1 MAELE
6 TPPATLLVAD
16 DDPAVRE
23 SLDRVL
29 TREGYT
35 VVLAPDGQA
44 PGLPQGQPKVV
55 RHVPILQD
63 LSTERVGF
71 PPWPRLLPKSV
82 RYRIVH
88 FVVRGEE
95 RERAILAAV
104 VELLGEAGYEAMTM
118 DAVAA
123 RAHASKTTIYRRWP
137 GKPELVKAAVDGYVA
152 GRLPIS
158 ADTGSLRGDLMAVM
172 RAMRGHLTDEF
183 LAMMSG
189 LIHAMRTEPELAA
202 VLRSHLASDHSAAL
216 PIIRRAAGRG
226 EVPAGAEEALASI
239 VHEVIEAQLFR
250 QMAVGGSFDE
260 QFARHVVDD
269 LVLPALIHYREG
281 KT

>member
-1 MAELE
+1 M
-6 TPPATLLVAD
+6 
-16 DDPAVRE
+16 
-23 SLDRVL
+23 
-29 TREGYT
+29 
-35 VVLAPDGQA
+35 
-44 PGLPQGQPKVV
+44 
-55 RHVPILQD
+55 
-63 LSTERVGF
+63 
-71 PPWPRLLPKSV
+71 
-82 RYRIVH
+82 
-88 FVVRGEE
+88 VRGEE

-189 LIHAMRTEPELAA
+189 LLHAMRTDPELAV
-202 VLRSHLASDHSAAL
+202 VLRSHLAEDYSAAL
-216 PIIRRAAGRG
+216 PIIRRAADRG
-226 EVPAGAEEALASI
+226 EVPAGAEETLARTT
-239 VHEVIEAQLFR
+239 HELIEAQLFR
-250 QMAVGGSFDE
+250 QMALGAPFDE
-260 QFARHVVDD
+260 QFSRHVVDD
-269 LVLPALIHYREG
+269 LVLPVLTRNRQGEA
-281 KT
+281 

>member
-1 MAELE
+1 M
-6 TPPATLLVAD
+6 
-16 DDPAVRE
+16 
-23 SLDRVL
+23 
-29 TREGYT
+29 
-35 VVLAPDGQA
+35 
-44 PGLPQGQPKVV
+44 
-55 RHVPILQD
+55 
-63 LSTERVGF
+63 
-71 PPWPRLLPKSV
+71 
-82 RYRIVH
+82 
-88 FVVRGEE
+88 VRGEE

-152 GRLPIS
+152 GRLPVS

-189 LIHAMRTEPELAA
+189 LLHAMRSDPELAG
-202 VLRSHLASDHSAAL
+202 VLRSHLAEDYSAAL

-226 EVPAGAEEALASI
+226 EVPAGAEEALART
-239 VHEVIEAQLFR
+239 VHELIEAQLFR
-250 QMAVGGSFDE
+250 QMALGAPFDE
-260 QFARHVVDD
+260 QFSRHVVDD
-269 LVLPALIHYREG
+269 LVLPVLTRNRQGEA
-281 KT
+281 

>member
-1 MAELE
+1 
-6 TPPATLLVAD
+6 
-16 DDPAVRE
+16 
-23 SLDRVL
+23 
-29 TREGYT
+29 
-35 VVLAPDGQA
+35 
-44 PGLPQGQPKVV
+44 
-55 RHVPILQD
+55 
-63 LSTERVGF
+63 
-71 PPWPRLLPKSV
+71 
-82 RYRIVH
+82 
-88 FVVRGEE
+88 VVRGEE

-104 VELLGEAGYEAMTM
+104 VELLGESGYEAMTM

-189 LIHAMRTEPELAA
+189 LLHAMRTDPELAG
-202 VLRSHLASDHSAAL
+202 VLRSHLAEDYSAAL

-226 EVPAGAEEALASI
+226 EVLAGAEETLARTT
-239 VHEVIEAQLFR
+239 HELIEAQLFR
-250 QMAVGGSFDE
+250 QMALGAPFDE
-260 QFARHVVDD
+260 QFSRHVVDD
-269 LVLPALIHYREG
+269 LVLPVLTRNRQGEA
-281 KT
+281 